1 MQYVWRFGEEQL
13 TIKKATPDSTNYEML
28 KMILKAN
35 LELMELAEKSLTEE
49 QELITYS
56 VLKGI
61 IQFGGVMEKS
71 YIVAES

>member
-1 MQYVWRFGEEQL
+1 MN
-13 TIKKATPDSTNYEML
+13 SNYDML
-28 KMILKAN
+28 KMILETN
-35 LELMELAEKSLTEE
+35 LKLMKLAEKSLIEE

-71 YIVAES
+71 YILAKS

>member
-49 QELITYS
+49 LITYS